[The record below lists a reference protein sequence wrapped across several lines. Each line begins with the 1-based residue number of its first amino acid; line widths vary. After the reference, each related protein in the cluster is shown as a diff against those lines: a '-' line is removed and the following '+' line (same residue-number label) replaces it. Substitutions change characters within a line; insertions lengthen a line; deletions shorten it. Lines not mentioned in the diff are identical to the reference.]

1 MKVRDVVVTGIG
13 LVTPAGI
20 GVDATWNGLLAGT
33 PTARRDPELAGL
45 PTDFSCRVPDF
56 DAARL
61 LGGVLAARLERF
73 AAMAVVAAREAV
85 AYAGLDPSTCQNER
99 VGVVAGTA
107 TASLSPVGDVCAK
120 MERGQHHLVS
130 PRFLPR
136 TIPNMSAAEIGLDL
150 GARGPNLVT
159 STACASGATA
169 IGTALAM
176 LRTGMC
182 DVIVAGGAESMCS
195 PVPCAAFGQMRAL
208 SRRTYDP
215 AGASRPFDADRDG
228 FVLAEG
234 AGMLVLEH
242 ADHARAR
249 GAVPLAV
256 LAGYGAS
263 CDAHHPTAP
272 HPEGA
277 GAAQALHAAIAD
289 AGLSAPDIAHVNA
302 HGTGTRLNDAA
313 EFRALKA
320 VFERPPVVTANKGAL
335 GHTIGAAGAV
345 EAAASVLSLRH
356 QVVPPTANLERQD
369 PDIDLDVVTKV
380 PRGLR
385 MDAVA
390 TTSFG
395 FGGQNAVLVFTTP

>member
-1 MKVRDVVVTGIG
+1 MKLRDVVVTGIG

-20 GVDATWNGLLAGT
+20 GTAATWDGLLSGV
-33 PTARRDPELAGL
+33 PTARRDPELSGL

-73 AAMAVVAAREAV
+73 TAMAVVAAREAV
-85 AYAGLDPSTCQNER
+85 ASAGLDPTAWPGER
-99 VGVVAGTA
+99 VGVVTGTA
-107 TASLSPVGDVCAK
+107 TASFQPVHEVCAK
-120 MERGQHHLVS
+120 LERDQHHLVS
-130 PRFLPR
+130 PRFIPR

-150 GARGPNLVT
+150 GARGPNLT
-159 STACASGATA
+159 TTTACASGATA

-182 DVIVAGGAESMCS
+182 DVIIAGGAESMCS
-195 PVPCAAFGQMRAL
+195 RIPSATFGQMRAL
-208 SRRTYDP
+208 SRRTHDP

-234 AGMLVLEH
+234 AGMLVLER

-249 GAVPLAV
+249 GAAALAV

-263 CDAHHPTAP
+263 CDAHHVTAP

-277 GAAQALHAAIAD
+277 GAAQALRAALAD
-289 AGLSAPDIAHVNA
+289 AGLDSFDIDHINA
-302 HGTGTRLNDAA
+302 HGTSTQLNDAA
-313 EFRALKA
+313 ESRALKA
-320 VFERPPVVTANKGAL
+320 VFARPPVVTANKGVL
-335 GHTIGAAGAV
+335 GHTIGAAGAI
-345 EAAASVLSLRH
+345 EAAATVLSLRH
-356 QVVPPTANLERQD
+356 QIVPPTANLERQD
-369 PDIDLDVVTKV
+369 PEIDLDVVTKA
-380 PRGLR
+380 PRATR
-385 MDAVA
+385 MAAAA

-395 FGGQNAVLVFTTP
+395 FGGQNAALVFTT

>member
-1 MKVRDVVVTGIG
+1 MKVRDIVVTGIG

-20 GVDATWNGLLAGT
+20 GTAATWNGLLAGV
-33 PTARRDPELAGL
+33 PTARRDPELVGL

-85 AYAGLDPSTCQNER
+85 ASAGLDPAAWQSER
-99 VGVVAGTA
+99 VGVVAGTG
-107 TASLSPVGDVCAK
+107 ASAFQQVQEVGAK
-120 MERGQHHLVS
+120 LAGGQHHLVS
-130 PRFLPR
+130 PRFIPR
-136 TIPNMSAAEIGLDL
+136 SIPNMSAAEVGLDL
-150 GARGPNLVT
+150 GARGPNLAT

-176 LRTGMC
+176 LRAGMC
-182 DVIVAGGAESMCS
+182 DVIVAGGAEAMVS
-195 PVPCAAFGQMRAL
+195 PIPCAAFGQMRAL
-208 SRRTYDP
+208 SRRVDDP

-234 AGMLVLEH
+234 AGMLILER

-249 GAVPLAV
+249 GAAALAV

-263 CDAHHPTAP
+263 CDAHHTTAP
-272 HPEGA
+272 HPQGA
-277 GAAQALHAAIAD
+277 GAAQALRTAIAD
-289 AGLSAPDIAHVNA
+289 AGLSAADIDHVNA
-302 HGTGTRLNDAA
+302 HGTSTQLNDAA
-313 EFRALKA
+313 ESRALNA
-320 VFERPPVVTANKGAL
+320 VFARPPAVTANKGVL

-345 EAAASVLSLRH
+345 EAAATVLSLRH
-356 QVVPPTANLERQD
+356 QTIPPTANLDRQD
-369 PDIDLDVVTKV
+369 PEIDLDVVTKA
-380 PRGLR
+380 PRPMR
-385 MDAVA
+385 MAAAA

-395 FGGQNAVLVFTTP
+395 FGGQNAALVFTAT

>member
-20 GVDATWNGLLAGT
+20 GADATWNGLMAGI

-45 PTDFSCRVPDF
+45 PTDFSCQVPDF

-61 LGGVLAARLERF
+61 LDGMLAARLERF

-85 AYAGLDPSTCQNER
+85 ASAGLDPATWQGDR

-107 TASLSPVGDVCAK
+107 TASFSPVQDVCAK
-120 MERGQHHLVS
+120 MDRGQHHLVS

-136 TIPNMSAAEIGLDL
+136 MIPNMSAAEIGLDL

-176 LRTGMC
+176 LRAGMC
-182 DVIVAGGAESMCS
+182 DVIIAGGAESMRS
-195 PVPCAAFGQMRAL
+195 PIPCAAFGQMRAL
-208 SRRTYDP
+208 SRRGHDP

-234 AGMLVLEH
+234 AGMLVLER

-249 GAVPLAV
+249 GASVHAV

-263 CDAHHPTAP
+263 CDAHHTTAP
-272 HPEGA
+272 HPEGE
-277 GAAQALHAAIAD
+277 GAAQALRAAIAD
-289 AGLSAPDIAHVNA
+289 AGLAASDIGHVNA

-320 VFERPPVVTANKGAL
+320 VFARPPVVTANKGVL

-356 QVVPPTANLERQD
+356 QVVPPTANIERQD
-369 PDIDLDVVTKV
+369 PDIDLDIVVKAPRKV
-380 PRGLR
+380 R
-385 MDAVA
+385 MGAVA